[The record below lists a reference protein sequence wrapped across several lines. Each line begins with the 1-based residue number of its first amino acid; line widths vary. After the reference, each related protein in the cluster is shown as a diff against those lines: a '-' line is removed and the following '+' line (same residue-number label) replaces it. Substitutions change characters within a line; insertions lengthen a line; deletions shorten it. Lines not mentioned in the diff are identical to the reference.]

1 MLLKES
7 NLLYCGEEEASL
19 SSPNFDLI
27 TETLTRQGWI
37 INVIDS
43 REFK

>member
-7 NLLYCGEEEASL
+7 NLLYCGEDEASF
-19 SSPNFDLI
+19 SNPNFDLI
-27 TETLTRQGWI
+27 TETLTRYGWI
-37 INVIDS
+37 INVIDT